1 MKLYISKVDL
11 TNYITYFNVVLN
23 LSNTS
28 RIFSSIIFWLHSIEL
43 YRKKLHWPKLFFHP
57 FFLLYV
63 TETIRVKESSKSYVK
78 VNSFISDQA

>member
-11 TNYITYFNVVLN
+11 TNYITYFNVALN

-43 YRKKLHWPKLFFHP
+43 YRKKLYRPKLFFRP
-57 FFLLYV
+57 FFFLYV
-63 TETIRVKESSKSYVK
+63 TETIKVKESSKNYLK
-78 VNSFISDQA
+78 DK